1 MARKKPHGLAAR
13 GAGDTSD
20 YSENGVQMQDE
31 HESGIAMSPPGAMS
45 DKEKFDA
52 IFEETTMRITAAD
65 FVWPE
70 YEDVFEDGRQRA
82 WWFILYPESMNPN
95 TFSILSDKG
104 IQAAVSPLHDSDYW
118 PDGTKKKPHF
128 HVIIYVPGKA
138 KRANLDGLM
147 KVLGGVMLEPIANI
161 VGACRYLAHL
171 DIQPDKV
178 EADRG
183 KVRYSVEDIVTFNGF
198 DVMTYIKATA
208 TQISRALKE
217 LYVIIEERDITAYW
231 TFIKYIYSERPEY
244 EFVMANPHVCRQVED
259 AIKSRYAINHK
270 NDLLVQQGQVI
281 ERQQEHINMLMG
293 GLDRLMMAFE
303 QMGVRVKPTDSE
315 TPKHREHGATPEPR
329 MVNGYYAAPEAKGEG
344 E

>member
-1 MARKKPHGLAAR
+1 MARKKPQAFGGR

-20 YSENGVQMQDE
+20 YSETSVQMQDE
-31 HESGIAMSPPGAMS
+31 HESNTAMSPSGAMS

-65 FVWPE
+65 FIWPE

-82 WWFILYPESMNPN
+82 WWFILYPESMNPD
-95 TFSILSDKG
+95 TFKILSDKG
-104 IQAAVSPLHDSDYW
+104 IQAAVSPLHNADYW
-118 PDGTKKKPHF
+118 PDGTKKKAHF
-128 HVIIYVPGKA
+128 HVIVYVPGKA
-138 KRANLDGLM
+138 KRSNLEAL
-147 KVLGGVMLEPIANI
+147 VRLLGGVMLEPIANI

-198 DVMTYIKATA
+198 DVMAYIKATA

-217 LYVIIEERDITAYW
+217 LYIIIEERNITAYW
-231 TFIKYIYSERPEY
+231 TFIQYIYNERPEY

-270 NDLLVQQGQVI
+270 NDLTVQQAQTI
-281 ERQQEHINMLMG
+281 EHQREHIDMLMG
-293 GLDRLMMAFE
+293 GLDRVMLALE
-303 QMGVRVKPTDSE
+303 QLGVSVKRKDD
-315 TPKHREHGATPEPR
+315 
-329 MVNGYYAAPEAKGEG
+329 
-344 E
+344 